1 VSTSVSN
8 RAVVSSGPEISAL
21 APTSIR
27 CLEGSAGMCESVVS
41 EVAVLLYSGA
51 VLALSTVS
59 DYFAGL
65 TIEWLRILP
74 FLDKLNT
81 GFS

>member
-1 VSTSVSN
+1 
-8 RAVVSSGPEISAL
+8 
-21 APTSIR
+21 
-27 CLEGSAGMCESVVS
+27 MCESVVS